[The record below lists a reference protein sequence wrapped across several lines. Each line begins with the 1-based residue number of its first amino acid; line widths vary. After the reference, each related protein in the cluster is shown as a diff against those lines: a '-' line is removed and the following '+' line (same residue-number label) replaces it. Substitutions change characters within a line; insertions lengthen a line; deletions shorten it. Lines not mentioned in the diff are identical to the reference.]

1 MRVMKKL
8 TATIFITLFAIPA
21 LAAGGK
27 VNINKA
33 DARTLAGELDGLSQ
47 SQAEKIIKHRNKNGP
62 FVGFYELDAID
73 GIDQDFFVNNYDRME
88 LGDVSMADKKS

>member
-1 MRVMKKL
+1 MKTMKKL
-8 TATIFITLFAIPA
+8 IAAIFITLFAIPA

-33 DARTLAGELDGLSQ
+33 DARTLAGELEGLSQ
-47 SQAEKIIKHRNKNGP
+47 SQAEKIIRHREKNGP
-62 FVGFYELDAID
+62 FVGFYELNGLD
-73 GIDQDFFVNNYDRME
+73 GVDSEFLTKNYDRME